1 MNSHPRARYRRTRR
15 PRNGPAELKPKTL
28 VLLQGG
34 LRGAGQLRYKRK
46 QRIDKEGFDMAKALK
61 CLKEGCTFE
70 VQGNSVDDV
79 LVKLKMHAMI
89 AHQMP
94 QLPPDLIEK
103 AKTAVR
109 DV

>member
-1 MNSHPRARYRRTRR
+1 MMDMSSFGSRSCCEWF
-15 PRNGPAELKPKTL
+15 PALFSCPSIQNNLALAWDRSVAVQVNATD
-28 VLLQGG
+28 LQGG
-34 LRGAGQLRYKRK
+34 LA
-46 QRIDKEGFDMAKALK
+46 MAKALK
-61 CLKEGCTFE
+61 CLKEGCNFE

-94 QLPPDLIEK
+94 QLPPDLLEK

>member
-1 MNSHPRARYRRTRR
+1 
-15 PRNGPAELKPKTL
+15 
-28 VLLQGG
+28 
-34 LRGAGQLRYKRK
+34 
-46 QRIDKEGFDMAKALK
+46 MAKALK

-70 VQGNSVDDV
+70 VRGNSVDDV

>member
-1 MNSHPRARYRRTRR
+1 VFSCPSIQNNLALAWDRSVAVQVNATDR
-15 PRNGPAELKPKTL
+15 
-28 VLLQGG
+28 QGG
-34 LRGAGQLRYKRK
+34 LA
-46 QRIDKEGFDMAKALK
+46 MAKALK
-61 CLKEGCTFE
+61 CLKEGCNFE

-94 QLPPDLIEK
+94 QLPPDLLEK

>member
-1 MNSHPRARYRRTRR
+1 MRSAESRSCCERFPALFSCPSIQNNLALARA
-15 PRNGPAELKPKTL
+15 PSDA
-28 VLLQGG
+28 VQGG
-34 LRGAGQLRYKRK
+34 VRSERGDLT
-46 QRIDKEGFDMAKALK
+46 MAKALK
-61 CLKEGCTFE
+61 CLKEGCNFE

-79 LVKLKMHAMI
+79 LAKLKMHAMI

-103 AKTAVR
+103 AKGSVR

>member
-1 MNSHPRARYRRTRR
+1 
-15 PRNGPAELKPKTL
+15 
-28 VLLQGG
+28 
-34 LRGAGQLRYKRK
+34 
-46 QRIDKEGFDMAKALK
+46 MAKALK

-103 AKTAVR
+103 AKTTVR

>member
-1 MNSHPRARYRRTRR
+1 MADESCVSSAGSRSRRERL
-15 PRNGPAELKPKTL
+15 PALFFCPSIQNNLALACAPSDAVQGDSVEWK
-28 VLLQGG
+28 GG
-34 LRGAGQLRYKRK
+34 LA
-46 QRIDKEGFDMAKALK
+46 MAKALK
-61 CLKEGCTFE
+61 CLKEGCNFE

-103 AKTAVR
+103 AKGSVR

>member
-1 MNSHPRARYRRTRR
+1 LFFCPSIHNNLALARAPSVAVQMNATDR
-15 PRNGPAELKPKTL
+15 
-28 VLLQGG
+28 QGG
-34 LRGAGQLRYKRK
+34 LA
-46 QRIDKEGFDMAKALK
+46 MAKALK

-103 AKTAVR
+103 AKTTVR

>member
-1 MNSHPRARYRRTRR
+1 
-15 PRNGPAELKPKTL
+15 
-28 VLLQGG
+28 
-34 LRGAGQLRYKRK
+34 
-46 QRIDKEGFDMAKALK
+46 MAKALK

-79 LVKLKMHAMI
+79 LTKLKMHAMI

-103 AKTAVR
+103 AKGSVR

>member
-1 MNSHPRARYRRTRR
+1 
-15 PRNGPAELKPKTL
+15 
-28 VLLQGG
+28 
-34 LRGAGQLRYKRK
+34 
-46 QRIDKEGFDMAKALK
+46 MAKVLK
-61 CLKEGCTFE
+61 CLKEGCNFE

-79 LVKLKMHAMI
+79 LAKLKMHAMI

-103 AKTAVR
+103 AKGSVR

>member
-1 MNSHPRARYRRTRR
+1 LFSCPSIQNNLALARAQSDAVQ
-15 PRNGPAELKPKTL
+15 GDAVEWK
-28 VLLQGG
+28 GG
-34 LRGAGQLRYKRK
+34 LA
-46 QRIDKEGFDMAKALK
+46 MAKALK
-61 CLKEGCTFE
+61 CLKEGCNFE

-89 AHQMP
+89 AHQMS

-103 AKTAVR
+103 AKGAVR